1 MYSIDLSGHV
11 AVVTGG
17 GGGIGRAVATLL
29 ASADA
34 TVAVLDVDLAAAE
47 ATVRHI
53 EWMHGRAA
61 AFACDVRDL
70 PTAESA
76 VVDVMRK
83 FGRIDMLVNVAGV
96 WTNGSILEMPPE
108 ETCELL
114 EINLLGALWMSRAVW
129 EPLKQSGHG
138 SIVNIGSV
146 QAHGVYV
153 EPNMYNVTKQAL
165 EAQTGM
171 LALQG
176 APHNIRVNCVAPGPI
191 ATPGM
196 GNWQE
201 MPESFVDL
209 WRTAIPLG
217 RRGTPEE
224 VAHAVLM
231 LCAPGASYI
240 SGATIPVDGALPWE
254 RRPTPLLPKPI
265 PRAEDPD
272 AR

>member
-1 MYSIDLSGHV
+1 LYSIDLNGHV

-17 GGGIGRAVATLL
+17 GGGIGRAVAALL

-34 TVAVLDVDLAAAE
+34 TVAVVDSDFARAE
-47 ATVRHI
+47 LTVERAK
-53 EWMHGRAA
+53 WNHGRAA
-61 AFACDVRDL
+61 AFACDVRDSD
-70 PTAESA
+70 SA
-76 VVDVMRK
+76 DAVIEAIMQAYGHV
-83 FGRIDMLVNVAGV
+83 DMLVNVAGI
-96 WTNGSILEMPPE
+96 WANGNIIDMPAAQVR
-108 ETCELL
+108 EL
-114 EINLLGALWMSRAVW
+114 IDTNLLGALWMSRAAW
-129 EPLKQSGHG
+129 EPLKASGNS

-153 EPNMYNVTKQAL
+153 EPNMYNVTKLAL

-196 GNWQE
+196 GNWQK

-240 SGATIPVDGALPWE
+240 SGATIAVDGALPWE
-254 RRPTPLLPKPI
+254 RRPTPLLPAPVK
-265 PRAEDPD
+265 RAEDPD